1 MHIEVSDKYF
11 AIIEGDIAISIH
23 KVKNGYT
30 LMDSDT
36 LSTPITVH
44 QLWVLADWLKEQV
57 EGRLVE

>member
-23 KVKNGYT
+23 KVKNGYI

-36 LSTPITVH
+36 LSTLITVH
-44 QLWVLADWLKEQV
+44 QMHVLADWLKEQV